1 MTFTR
6 KMCIRFLKTVSKRMN
21 SHRFDIS
28 NYTDPSFS
36 SLVATHFNSD
46 NHCINDFSFMP
57 IDVIDNTFDRLCK
70 ETYWIHRLGTV
81 HPGGMNS
88 KVLFKT
94 E

>member
-1 MTFTR
+1 
-6 KMCIRFLKTVSKRMN
+6 MN

-46 NHCINDFSFMP
+46 NYRINDFSFMP

-70 ETYWIHRLGTV
+70 ETLDT
-81 HPGGMNS
+81 
-88 KVLFKT
+88 
-94 E
+94 